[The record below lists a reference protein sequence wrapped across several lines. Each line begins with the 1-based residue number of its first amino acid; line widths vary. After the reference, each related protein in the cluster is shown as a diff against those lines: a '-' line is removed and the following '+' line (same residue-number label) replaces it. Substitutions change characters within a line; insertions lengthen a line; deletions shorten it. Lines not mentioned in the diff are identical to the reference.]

1 MVIVG
6 LPLMSYNATTLRG
19 TLDFLHYLLNDTD
32 KLMTDYKQQL
42 LDRLHNRTAKVGV
55 IGMGYVGLPLAVEF
69 ARAGYHVIG
78 LDVLQ
83 GKVDKL
89 NAGVSYI
96 PDVPT
101 EALAPLVE
109 NGHLHATTSYDEL
122 RDVDVIS
129 ICVPTPLLKTKD
141 PDMSYVI
148 SAADDVAKVCHKG
161 LLVVLEST
169 TYPGT
174 TEEVIAPRLVSNG
187 LTVGDD
193 VFVAFSPERV
203 DPGNPVYGVHN
214 TPKVVGG
221 MTPAC
226 VEVITALYEPA
237 VNQVVQ
243 VSSPTA
249 AEMVKLLENT
259 FRAVNI
265 GLVNEMA
272 KMCARLDV
280 DVWEVI
286 RAASSKPFGFMPFY
300 PGPGLGGHCIPIDPL
315 YLSWKLRSLNYTAR
329 FIELASEINTSMPYY
344 VIDLVMDALNEDGKA
359 LKGSKVAVLGMAY
372 KRDIDDVRESPALD
386 IHELLEGRGAQVT
399 FNDPY
404 VPSVRLSGD
413 RVVQSVELTAAWLA
427 AQDCVVIVT
436 DHKVYD
442 YDFIL
447 DHAKL
452 VVDTRNAT
460 SGHQGKARV
469 VRL

>member
-1 MVIVG
+1 
-6 LPLMSYNATTLRG
+6 
-19 TLDFLHYLLNDTD
+19 
-32 KLMTDYKQQL
+32 MTDYKQQL
-42 LDRLHNRTAKVGV
+42 LDRLTNRTAKIGV

-69 ARAGYHVIG
+69 ARAGYHVVG
-78 LDVLQ
+78 LDVLPD
-83 GKVDKL
+83 KIEKL

-101 EALAPLVE
+101 ETLAPLVE
-109 NGHLHATTSYDEL
+109 TGHMRATTAYDEL
-122 RDVDVIS
+122 KDADVIS
-129 ICVPTPLLKTKD
+129 ICVPTPLRKTKD

-148 SAADDVAKVCHKG
+148 NAADAVAKVCHAG
-161 LLVVLEST
+161 MLVVLEST

-187 LTVGDD
+187 LVVGEN

-203 DPGNPVYGVHN
+203 DPGNPTYGVHN

-226 VEVITALYEPA
+226 VEAVTKLYEPA
-237 VNQVVQ
+237 VSRVIQ

-265 GLVNEMA
+265 GMVNEMA
-272 KMCARLDV
+272 LMCERLGV

-286 RAASSKPFGFMPFY
+286 DAASSKPFGFMPFY

-315 YLSWKLRSLNYTAR
+315 YLSWKLRALNYTAR
-329 FIELASEINTSMPYY
+329 FIELASEINTSMPYH
-344 VIDLVMDALNEDGKA
+344 VVKMVMNALNDERKA
-359 LKGSKVAVLGMAY
+359 LNGSKVAVLGMAY

-386 IHELLEGRGAQVT
+386 IYELLEEKGAHVT

-404 VPSVRLSGD
+404 VPSVRFSGD
-413 RVVQSVELTAAWLA
+413 RVGHSVDLTAEWLA

-436 DHKVYD
+436 DHSD
-442 YDFIL
+442 YHVDFL
-447 DHAKL
+447 MEHARL
-452 VVDTRNAT
+452 IVDTRNKIKVGTA
-460 SGHQGKARV
+460 GKARV

>member
-1 MVIVG
+1 
-6 LPLMSYNATTLRG
+6 
-19 TLDFLHYLLNDTD
+19 
-32 KLMTDYKQQL
+32 MTDYKQL
-42 LDRLHNRTAKVGV
+42 LLERLHNRTATVGV
-55 IGMGYVGLPLAVEF
+55 VGMGYVGLPLAVEF

-78 LDVLQ
+78 LDVLKD
-83 GKVDKL
+83 KVDKL

-109 NGHLHATTSYDEL
+109 TGHLRATTSYDDL
-122 RDVDVIS
+122 RDADVIS

-148 SAADDVAKVCHKG
+148 NAADEVAKVCHPG
-161 LLVVLEST
+161 MLVVLEST

-174 TEEVIAPRLVSNG
+174 TEEVILPRLLSNG
-187 LTVGDD
+187 LTVGKDA
-193 VFVAFSPERV
+193 FVAFSPERV

-237 VNQVVQ
+237 VEQVVQ
-243 VSSPTA
+243 VSSTTA

-272 KMCARLDV
+272 KMCARLGV

-286 RAASSKPFGFMPFY
+286 HAASSKPFGFMPFY

-315 YLSWKLRSLNYTAR
+315 YLSWKLRALNYTAR

-344 VIDLVMDALNEDGKA
+344 VISLIMDALNDEGKA
-359 LKGSKVAVLGMAY
+359 LKGCKIAVLGMAY
-372 KRDIDDVRESPALD
+372 KHDIDDVRESPALD
-386 IHELLEGRGAQVT
+386 IHELLEEKGAHVS

-404 VPSVRLSGD
+404 VPNVRLTGD
-413 RVVQSVELTAAWLA
+413 RVARSVELTAEWLA

-436 DHKVYD
+436 DHRVYD

-447 DHAKL
+447 EHAKL

-460 SGHQGKARV
+460 NGHKGRARV

>member
-1 MVIVG
+1 MTC
-6 LPLMSYNATTLRG
+6 AT
-19 TLDFLHYLLNDTD
+19 
-32 KLMTDYKQQL
+32 
-42 LDRLHNRTAKVGV
+42 
-55 IGMGYVGLPLAVEF
+55 
-69 ARAGYHVIG
+69 
-78 LDVLQ
+78 
-83 GKVDKL
+83 
-89 NAGVSYI
+89 
-96 PDVPT
+96 
-101 EALAPLVE
+101 
-109 NGHLHATTSYDEL
+109 
-122 RDVDVIS
+122 
-129 ICVPTPLLKTKD
+129 PTPLLKTKD

-148 SAADDVAKVCHKG
+148 SAADDVAKVCHAG

-174 TEEVIAPRLVSNG
+174 TEEVIVPRLVGNG
-187 LTVGDD
+187 LVVGED

-226 VEVITALYEPA
+226 MEVITALYEPA

-272 KMCARLDV
+272 KMCARLDI

-315 YLSWKLRSLNYTAR
+315 YLSWKLRALNYTAR

-344 VIDLVMDALNEDGKA
+344 VIELVMSGLNEDGKA
-359 LKGSKVAVLGMAY
+359 LKGSQIGMLGMAY

-386 IHELLEGRGAQVT
+386 IHELLEEKGAQVT

-404 VPSVRLSGD
+404 VSSVRLPGD
-413 RVVQSVELTAAWLA
+413 RTAYSVELTAEWLA

-442 YDFIL
+442 IDFIL
-447 DHAKL
+447 EHAQL

-460 SGHQGKARV
+460 SGCQGKARV